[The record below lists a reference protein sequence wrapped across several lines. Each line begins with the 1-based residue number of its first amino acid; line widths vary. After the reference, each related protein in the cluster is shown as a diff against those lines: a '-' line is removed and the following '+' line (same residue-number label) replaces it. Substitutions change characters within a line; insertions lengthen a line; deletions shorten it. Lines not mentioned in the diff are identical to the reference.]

1 MYYSKSNKNQEVY
14 ITLYFSTKYLQT
26 FFHSQ
31 TALQYLYRVLSMT
44 IPYTE
49 EIKALKSPHNAT
61 TYIIFFLSF
70 SK

>member
-1 MYYSKSNKNQEVY
+1 MYYSNSHKNQEVY
-14 ITLYFSTKYLQT
+14 ITFFNPILQKI
-26 FFHSQ
+26 FHSQ

-44 IPYTE
+44 VPYTE
-49 EIKALKSPHNAT
+49 GIKALKSPHNAT